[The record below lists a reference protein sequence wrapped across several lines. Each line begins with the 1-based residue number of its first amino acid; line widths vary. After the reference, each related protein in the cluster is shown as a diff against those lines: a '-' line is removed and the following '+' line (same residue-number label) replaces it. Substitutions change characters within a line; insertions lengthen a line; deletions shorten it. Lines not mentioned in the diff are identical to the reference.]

1 MHPPLNPAI
10 LIGVGILSLV
20 IAAVI
25 FKAVFAI
32 NKFLWY
38 QQKQLDILIQ
48 IARKHNVDDLEIHE
62 ILERKV

>member
-1 MHPPLNPAI
+1 MQELNPAI
-10 LIGVGILSLV
+10 LIGFWILGLV

-38 QQKQLDILIQ
+38 QQKQLDITIQ
-48 IARKHNVDDLEIHE
+48 IARKHNVDDNEIDE
-62 ILERKV
+62 ILNRKI